1 MNLPRSHCGPGSL
14 HAFSHSIQRPV
25 WIPGAGD
32 YPFHLT
38 DVKTKALRIYRARA
52 PTQAL
57 RYYSLV
63 SFYNI
68 RGFQIFSFL
77 FKKYPPPFFFFL
89 KENLLDASQ
98 CKTDFKKRRSCSGT
112 QWGRKARAPATQ
124 HLPVPWGTSMERQG
138 NQCENRLTQT
148 SVPLPLASLLASQ
161 APGEELFSGLSQGA
175 QGPLHIHVDSTA

>member
-1 MNLPRSHCGPGSL
+1 MHGGGSAPSCCAFSHRVAFEEGSGPRVLLKSGPGSKKNRDTKGTFHANMGSIKDRNGVDITEAHRSPGCGQWGGCKMNLPRSHCGPGSL

-38 DVKTKALRIYRARA
+38 DVKTKALRVYRARA

-77 FKKYPPPFFFFL
+77 FKKYPPPFFFF
-89 KENLLDASQ
+89 
-98 CKTDFKKRRSCSGT
+98 KR
-112 QWGRKARAPATQ
+112 K
-124 HLPVPWGTSMERQG
+124 
-138 NQCENRLTQT
+138 LTRCFTMQKR
-148 SVPLPLASLLASQ
+148 
-161 APGEELFSGLSQGA
+161 F
-175 QGPLHIHVDSTA
+175 